1 MKSSNRDVAE
11 GKLHQAKGKVK
22 EAIGRIAGDRP
33 LKDEGKAE
41 HSIGKVQEK
50 RGQIKKVME
59 K

>member
-1 MKSSNRDVAE
+1 MKSSRRDVAE
-11 GKLHQAKGKVK
+11 GKLHQAKGRIKK
-22 EAIGRIAGDRP
+22 AIGKMVGDRD
-33 LKDEGKAE
+33 LIAEGKVE